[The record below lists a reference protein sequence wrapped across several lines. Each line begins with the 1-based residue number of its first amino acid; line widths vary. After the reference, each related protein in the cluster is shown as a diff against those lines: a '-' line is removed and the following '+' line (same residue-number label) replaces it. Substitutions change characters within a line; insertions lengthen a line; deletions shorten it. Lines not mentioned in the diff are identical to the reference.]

1 MTLSRFKSMTWC
13 LPLATKN
20 PLGLAVSG
28 FRGLPGMTL
37 DLLLVPMVG
46 FEPTRLASP
55 PPQDGVS
62 TNFTTS
68 AKKLWKVQNPLIDPV
83 ALQERALP
91 GYHSWEPQ
99 AVALRLEGGHALRVA
114 QRVAHP

>member
-1 MTLSRFKSMTWC
+1 
-13 LPLATKN
+13 
-20 PLGLAVSG
+20 
-28 FRGLPGMTL
+28 
-37 DLLLVPMVG
+37 
-46 FEPTRLASP
+46 
-55 PPQDGVS
+55 
-62 TNFTTS
+62 
-68 AKKLWKVQNPLIDPV
+68 VQNPLIDPV